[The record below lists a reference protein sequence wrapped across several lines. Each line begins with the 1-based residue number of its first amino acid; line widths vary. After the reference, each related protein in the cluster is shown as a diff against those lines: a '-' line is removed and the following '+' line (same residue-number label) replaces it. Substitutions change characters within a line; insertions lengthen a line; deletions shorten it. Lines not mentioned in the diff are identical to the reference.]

1 LNDPFWYIRK
11 ACIANIKASQLA
23 SNEEIRYKMRA
34 LATSDPKS
42 AVRVA
47 ALKQLTLNDDPD
59 NMSLLENALND
70 SSYDVISEALDAIMV
85 KDTALALQYA
95 QRFENEQSDDLRA
108 EVSGIYAQVGDAS
121 KNVFF
126 IRTIPKASRLAKYQI
141 IDDYGTFLS
150 RFIDNQQVISQ
161 GLPVLYDAAENNQT
175 WWIRMKGMMSLQ
187 KVEQSLQDEKTELGQ
202 NSSNSGQARLNEVTT
217 QLNGLNEKMEEIK
230 SKETNE
236 DLKSVYNR

>member
-1 LNDPFWYIRK
+1 
-11 ACIANIKASQLA
+11 
-23 SNEEIRYKMRA
+23 M
-34 LATSDPKS
+34 
-42 AVRVA
+42 
-47 ALKQLTLNDDPD
+47 
-59 NMSLLENALND
+59 
-70 SSYDVISEALDAIMV
+70 
-85 KDTALALQYA
+85 
-95 QRFENEQSDDLRA
+95 
-108 EVSGIYAQVGDAS
+108 
-121 KNVFF
+121 
-126 IRTIPKASRLAKYQI
+126 AKYQI

-236 DLKSVYNR
+236 NLKSVYSR